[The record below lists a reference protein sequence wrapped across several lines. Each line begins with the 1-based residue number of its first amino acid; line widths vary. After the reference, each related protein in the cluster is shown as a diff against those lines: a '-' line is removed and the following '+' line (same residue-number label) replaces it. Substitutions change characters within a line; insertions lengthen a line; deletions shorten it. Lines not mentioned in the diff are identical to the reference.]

1 MRIKE
6 VFAASEVR
14 IAVHTH
20 FRVSMICTIRVLLY
34 LTWTA
39 VLSRKQGYPQ
49 KWGDTKWSRVS
60 C

>member
-20 FRVSMICTIRVLLY
+20 FRVSMICMSIAIPDM
-34 LTWTA
+34 TWTA

>member
-20 FRVSMICTIRVLLY
+20 FRVSMIHTLRVLLY

-39 VLSRKQGYPQ
+39 VLSR
-49 KWGDTKWSRVS
+49 
-60 C
+60 